1 MSTTQ
6 HIGITEFS
14 PGTITTAPSKRGFIH
29 SLNWGAILGGAVAA
43 IAVHLLLTALGV
55 GAGLGAFSP
64 MTDAHPVAEFGIGA
78 AIVWTVC
85 ALIALAFGG
94 FVAGRFSHSL
104 HSGFVHGI
112 LVWSLTLIISLLLLT
127 VATGMVMGGALK
139 ALGGGAKVVATG
151 VTDAATEAAK
161 RGSGQLGSFI
171 DEGVQSL
178 PVNAAPKT
186 TTRAKREIGF
196 AVTKLFAPGNDL
208 TSRDNR
214 AAAVKALVDNAEMS
228 EADATKTV
236 DEWTASYTRLKSELD
251 SIKAAAVQKATEA
264 ADQAA
269 VHVSHAAI
277 GAFFALLLGMLVT
290 SLSGSYGARRAL
302 LHGEF
307 DRVIVN
313 NPQAVVAH

>member
-1 MSTTQ
+1 
-6 HIGITEFS
+6 
-14 PGTITTAPSKRGFIH
+14 
-29 SLNWGAILGGAVAA
+29 
-43 IAVHLLLTALGV
+43 
-55 GAGLGAFSP
+55 
-64 MTDAHPVAEFGIGA
+64 MTDANPVAEFGMGA

-85 ALIALAFGG
+85 ALIALSFGG

-104 HSGFVHGI
+104 HSGFVHGV
-112 LVWSLTLIISLLLLT
+112 LVWSLTLIISLLLLS

-139 ALGGGAKVVATG
+139 ALGGGAKVVSTG

-171 DEGVQSL
+171 DEGVQFL
-178 PVNAAPKT
+178 PANAAPKT

-196 AVTKLFAPGNDL
+196 AVAKLFAPGNDI
-208 TSRDNR
+208 TSQDNR
-214 AAAVKALVDNAEMS
+214 ASAIRALVDNAEMS

-236 DEWTASYTRLKSELD
+236 DAWTTSYTRLKAELD
-251 SIKAAAVQKATEA
+251 SIKAAVEQKAIEV

-269 VHVSHAAI
+269 VHVSHAALW
-277 GAFFALLLGMLVT
+277 AFFALLLGLLVT

-302 LHGEF
+302 LHWESE
-307 DRVIVN
+307 RITVN